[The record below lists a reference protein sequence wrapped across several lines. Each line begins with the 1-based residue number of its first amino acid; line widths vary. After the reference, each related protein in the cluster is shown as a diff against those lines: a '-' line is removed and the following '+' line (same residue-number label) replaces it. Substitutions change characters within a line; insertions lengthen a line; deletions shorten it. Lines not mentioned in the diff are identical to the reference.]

1 MQFTLTC
8 DASARILSILF
19 SSDHLQ
25 LFFKPGVDL
34 IGLLEKGSRE
44 KFTHFLQTVSQQGF
58 ADGWEV
64 FFELD
69 HESHYALLYGI
80 SSEGVFHIAAAQNH
94 EDLRQLAD
102 QFFADSLPEQQGS
115 TQPGNM
121 GSSPP
126 AGSRPDQ
133 VLFDDIGAL
142 YTEMATL
149 QRELSK
155 KQVQLENLNQ
165 TISDY
170 AANLEQMVAEKT
182 QELSASEA
190 KFRGVFENSSLGIA
204 IADISGNVIICNSAL
219 KMIIGHGGDEIC
231 IQRIPDFFF
240 SDEPEQFTRI
250 MSDLQDDPT
259 HSKELEKHFQLADR
273 NEKWVNINIFTLQ
286 LQEEDALN
294 IIYIIEDITRRKQ
307 NEQALLQAE
316 KLSAVGKLAASLAH
330 EINNPLQAIMGYLGL
345 AAESLPPESPVGS
358 YLDIAAAELKRI
370 SVIVADLRA
379 ASRKPQIKEKV
390 PSELGTVLQSVVNLT
405 AKKAAEKHIQIACP
419 LPDHLPLVLMDSAQI
434 QQVLLNLVINSMEA
448 IGENGHIQ
456 ISSGLSP
463 DRQSVEITVEDDGS
477 GFPTGVLDQ
486 IFEPFF
492 TTKKE
497 GIGLGLYICREIIK
511 AHGGELTA
519 QNKEKSGARFAF
531 FLPAA

>member
-1 MQFTLTC
+1 MRFAITC
-8 DASARILSILF
+8 NTSARILSTF
-19 SSDHLQ
+19 FVSDHLQ
-25 LFFKPGVDL
+25 LFFNPDVDL

-44 KFTHFLQTVSQQGF
+44 KFTHFLQTVSQQGY

-80 SSEGVFHIAAAQNH
+80 SSEGVFHITAAQNND
-94 EDLRQLAD
+94 DLRQLTD
-102 QFFADSLPEQQGS
+102 QYFADLLPEPMVS
-115 TQPGNM
+115 MQPENLE
-121 GSSPP
+121 SSPP

-142 YTEMATL
+142 YAEMATL
-149 QRELSK
+149 QRELAK
-155 KQVQLENLNQ
+155 KQVQLEKLNQ

-170 AANLEQMVAEKT
+170 AANLEQMVVEKT

-204 IADISGNVIICNSAL
+204 IADIAGNVITCNSAL
-219 KMIIGHGGDEIC
+219 KTIIGYGDEKKF
-231 IQRIPDFFF
+231 IQHISDFFF
-240 SDEPEQFTRI
+240 ADEPEQFTRI

-259 HSKELEKHFQLADR
+259 QSKELEKHFQSADGD
-273 NEKWVNINIFTLQ
+273 EKWVNINIFTLQ
-286 LQEEDALN
+286 LQGEDAIN
-294 IIYIIEDITRRKQ
+294 IIFIIEDITRRKQ

-345 AAESLPPESPVGS
+345 AAESLPPESPVS
-358 YLDIAAAELKRI
+358 PYLDIAAAELKRI
-370 SVIVADLRA
+370 SAIVADLRT

-390 PSELGTVLQSVVNLT
+390 PSELGTVLQSVINLT
-405 AKKAAEKHIQIACP
+405 AKKAADKHIQIACS
-419 LPDHLPLVLMDSAQI
+419 LPDRLPLVLMDSAQI
-434 QQVLLNLVINSMEA
+434 QQVLLNLVINSIEA
-448 IGENGHIQ
+448 IGEDGRIQ
-456 ISSGLSP
+456 INGCPSP
-463 DRQSVEITVEDDGS
+463 DRQLVEITVEDNGP
-477 GFPTGVLDQ
+477 GFPPGVLER

-497 GIGLGLYICREIIK
+497 GIGLGLYICNEIIK
-511 AHGGELTA
+511 VHGGELTA
-519 QNKEKSGARFAF
+519 QNKGKSGARFSF
-531 FLPAA
+531 SLPVA